1 MPAFKKILFV
11 DDDII
16 TVNICERMMK
26 VVDFTEAFVSCND
39 GREAKEYL
47 MSSKGEMPDI
57 VFVDLH
63 MTFMSGWEFLDWFKS
78 WMASENLTTVVYVL
92 SSSLSQDD
100 YDRAAYFHIDGYII
114 KPMTATHLKDLITK
128 FAVKPSL

>member
-26 VVDFTEAFVSCND
+26 VVDFTEKFVSCSD

-47 MSSKGEMPDI
+47 MNSKGEMPDI

-63 MTFMSGWEFLDWFKS
+63 MTFMSGWEFLEWFKS

-100 YDRAAYFHIDGYII
+100 YDRAAHHQINGYII
-114 KPMTATHLKDLITK
+114 KPMTAAHLKDLIAK

>member
-26 VVDFTEAFVSCND
+26 VVDFTEKFVSCSD

-47 MSSKGEMPDI
+47 MSSKEEMPDI

-63 MTFMSGWEFLDWFKS
+63 MTFMNGWEFLEWFKS

-100 YDRAAYFHIDGYII
+100 YDGAAHYHINGYII
-114 KPMTATHLKDLITK
+114 KPMTAAHLKDLIAK